1 MICSPWLICFL
12 IFVSPRF
19 SWTMRSCHWQNL
31 WISVSRMWPH
41 PPPSSPQHW
50 LRSAGNSKKI
60 TTIHHEKTLSTNIA
74 PSISVTQF
82 SLTNI
87 NLYNS
92 PPSCPEEWLKME
104 VSVLSSGDG
113 QIFHRSVERWKFY
126 YLESF
131 EIENWKMKKV
141 LSSGDGQIFHR
152 SVERWKFY
160 YLESFEIENWKMKK
174 VLSSGDGQIFHRSVE
189 S

>member
-31 WISVSRMWPH
+31 WISVSRLWPH
-41 PPPSSPQHW
+41 SPPSSPQHW

-92 PPSCPEEWLKME
+92 PPPMPRRAVEDGGFRPVEW
-104 VSVLSSGDG
+104 
-113 QIFHRSVERWKFY
+113 RWTD
-126 YLESF
+126 LPQVR
-131 EIENWKMKKV
+131 WKMKVLKV
-141 LSSGDGQIFHR
+141 LSS
-152 SVERWKFY
+152 WKFRNRK
-160 YLESFEIENWKMKK
+160 LKNEKSPVEWRWTDFPQ
-174 VLSSGDGQIFHRSVE
+174 LRSTRIVFLN
-189 S
+189 

>member
-19 SWTMRSCHWQNL
+19 SWTTRSCHWQDL
-31 WISVSRMWPH
+31 WISVSRLWPYS
-41 PPPSSPQHW
+41 PPSSPVYYLSIGWDQQVTAK
-50 LRSAGNSKKI
+50 RSPQSTMK
-60 TTIHHEKTLSTNIA
+60 EPLSTNIA
-74 PSISVTQF
+74 PSISATQF

-92 PPSCPEEWLKME
+92 PPPCPEEQLKME

-113 QIFHRSVERWKFY
+113 QIFHRSVERWKFWKFY
-126 YLESF
+126 YHESF

-141 LSSGDGQIFHR
+141 PLSGDGLIFH
-152 SVERWKFY
+152 S
-160 YLESFEIENWKMKK
+160 
-174 VLSSGDGQIFHRSVE
+174 
-189 S
+189 